1 MEGRGRWGRRV
12 EEGAP
17 GRCKNRVF
25 QGMQKGAGP
34 NAAMDKANR
43 NKMFLQGDG
52 AVRKGQADE
61 KQHKNAYGNCLG
73 GNPDAQKNYGC
84 GGR

>member
-34 NAAMDKANR
+34 NAAMCKVNR
-43 NKMFLQGDG
+43 NKMFPQGEG
-52 AVRKGQADE
+52 AVGKGQADK
-61 KQHKNAYGNCLG
+61 KQHKNAYGSCLG
-73 GNPDAQKNYGC
+73 GIPDAPKKLPM
-84 GGR
+84 